1 MAISTVTEFA
11 RELKIPAKVLVEQ
24 LRSAGISV
32 ENENSTVSDADKA
45 KLLEN
50 LHTERTQNTKPRKI
64 TIMRRETS
72 TIRQHDG
79 QGGAHTIEV
88 EVRRRRVFVKNT
100 QAATD
105 RAAQMKA
112 AREEMEARARE
123 QLAAKAAA
131 EAATAKKVETPAAA
145 PKMATP
151 APEAKPTAATEV
163 KTEVA
168 PKAEVKEASTGS
180 AEVKKEVLSKVS
192 ETPATSEKAEV
203 KAEQKKETAEE
214 KPASAKPQEVKPAV
228 EKKTTEPKKEEKAP
242 AASNPKAEA
251 KPEAKSQQKK
261 APMQQQNK
269 PRKGENQQKAAKPVN
284 ATNARAQQPKQPQ
297 KPEVSAEER
306 ARLEAER
313 NAARRKAQ
321 EEAEAI
327 RQMLARP
334 KVVLKA
340 KATPAAKGAPAAAP
354 ATKKEEKKSEHRKGS
369 SQNNTAEKNEGNG
382 GKKGGFKGRGRNDRS
397 MNDNGWGEDS
407 RSHRAMKTRGAI
419 DDGSEEETSWRSRSR
434 KPKRDRNAAVAATPA
449 EPIVR
454 EVSVPETIS
463 VADLARKMAVKATE
477 VIKTLMK
484 MGQMVTINQMLDQDT
499 AMIIVEEMG
508 HKAVQAKIDDPEAL
522 LGELAGASQ
531 NYPATPRPPVVT
543 IMGHVDHGKTSLLDY
558 IRRAKVA
565 AGEAGGITQH
575 IGAYHVKTP
584 RGIVTFLDTPGHEAF
599 TAMRARGAQATDIV
613 ILVVAADDG
622 VMPQTK
628 EAIAHAKAAKV
639 PLVVAINKIDKPEA
653 NPERVRNE
661 LVQNGVMPEEYG
673 GDVPFIPVSAKTGQG
688 VDELLEN
695 LLLQAEMLE
704 LKAPAEGPAKG
715 LVVESRL
722 DKGRGPVASVL
733 VQAGL
738 LKKGDIVLVGQAYG
752 RVRAMNNEL
761 GKSVPEAGPSIPVE
775 ILGLSD
781 VPQAG
786 DVLLTVPDEK
796 KAREVALFRQSRNRD
811 VRLAQQ
817 QSARLDNAFNQNGDV
832 KTLSVVIKA
841 DVQGSQEA
849 ISAALQK
856 LSTDEVRVQ
865 VVYSAVGGISET
877 DVNLAAASRAIIIG
891 FNVRADAMAK
901 KTAETNAIEIRYYNI
916 IYDAIDDVKAAMSG
930 MLAPERK
937 ETGIGLLEIRQT
949 IHIPKVGLIAGCRV
963 MEGVVRR
970 GANVRLIRDNVV
982 VWTGELASLKHFKD
996 DVREVQAGN
1005 ECGLSLKGHDDIK
1018 EGDQLEIFE
1027 VTEIARTL

>member
-1 MAISTVTEFA
+1 MANSTVTDFA
-11 RELKIPAKVLVEQ
+11 RELHIPAKVLVEQ
-24 LRSAGISV
+24 LRSAGIPVQS
-32 ENENSTVSDADKA
+32 ETSAVSDADKA
-45 KLLEN
+45 KLLEK
-50 LHTERTQNTKPRKI
+50 LHTERTQNAKPRKI
-64 TIMRRETS
+64 TIMRRETT
-72 TIRQHDG
+72 TIRQNDG

-88 EVRRRRVFVKNT
+88 EVRRRRIFVKNT
-100 QAATD
+100 QAA
-105 RAAQMKA
+105 QA
-112 AREEMEARARE
+112 ARAELE
-123 QLAAKAAA
+123 AKAKAQVQAA
-131 EAATAKKVETPAAA
+131 LDQKKALEEKSKEKAVAASPAPVVQKPIVEKEKSAAPIKTPPEKPAETKPAQKVQTVLAPAPAKVSPEPVQKPVEVKKVEP
-145 PKMATP
+145 
-151 APEAKPTAATEV
+151 
-163 KTEVA
+163 VA
-168 PKAEVKEASTGS
+168 LK
-180 AEVKKEVLSKVS
+180 KVS
-192 ETPATSEKAEV
+192 EKVAPV
-203 KAEQKKETAEE
+203 KAVSQKKETTAAV
-214 KPASAKPQEVKPAV
+214 KTPLKAPAKPVQPKSPTPSSVKPAV
-228 EKKTTEPKKEEKAP
+228 S
-242 AASNPKAEA
+242 AA
-251 KPEAKSQQKK
+251 
-261 APMQQQNK
+261 
-269 PRKGENQQKAAKPVN
+269 QKAKEDAERD
-284 ATNARAQQPKQPQ
+284 AARLRAQQ
-297 KPEVSAEER
+297 
-306 ARLEAER
+306 
-313 NAARRKAQ
+313 
-321 EEAEAI
+321 EAEAI

-340 KATPAAKGAPAAAP
+340 KPTQVAKPVV
-354 ATKKEEKKSEHRKGS
+354 KEEKKPDRRK
-369 SQNNTAEKNEGNG
+369 NTEAAKTEAP
-382 GKKGGFKGRGRNDRS
+382 KKGGFKNHGRSERS
-397 MNDNGWGEDS
+397 GDNAWGEDS
-407 RSHRAMKTRGAI
+407 RTHRALKTRGAL
-419 DDGSEEETSWRSRSR
+419 DGGGDEDTSWRSRSK
-434 KPKRDRNAAVAATPA
+434 KPKRERANAAPAVQTPT
-449 EPIVR
+449 EPVVR
-454 EVSVPETIS
+454 EISVPETIS

-477 VIKTLMK
+477 VIKSLMK

-499 AMIIVEEMG
+499 AMIVVEEMG
-508 HKAVQAKIDDPEAL
+508 HKAVQAKVDDPEAL
-522 LGELAGASQ
+522 LGELSDTATT
-531 NYPATPRPPVVT
+531 YPEMPRPPVVT

-639 PLVVAINKIDKPEA
+639 PLVVAINKMDKPEA

-661 LVQNGVMPEEYG
+661 LVQNGVMPEEFG

-715 LVVESRL
+715 LVIESRL

-733 VQAGL
+733 VQSGL

-752 RVRAMNNEL
+752 RVRAMNNEM
-761 GKSVPEAGPSIPVE
+761 GKAVQQAGPSIPVE

-786 DVLLTVPDEK
+786 DILLAVPDEK

-811 VRLAQQ
+811 VRLAKQ
-817 QSARLDNAFNQNGDV
+817 QSARLDSAFNQNGDV

-877 DVNLAAASRAIIIG
+877 DVNLAAASHAIIIG

-901 KTAETNAIEIRYYNI
+901 KTAEADGIEIRYYNI

-949 IHIPKVGLIAGCRV
+949 IRVPKVGLIAGCRV
-963 MEGVVRR
+963 LEGVVRR
-970 GANVRLIRDNVV
+970 NANARQLRDNVV
-982 VWTGELASLKHFKD
+982 IWTGELASLKHFKD

-1005 ECGLSLKGHDDIK
+1005 ECGLSLKGHDDIQV
-1018 EGDQLEIFE
+1018 GDQLEIFE
-1027 VTEIARTL
+1027 VTEVARTL

>member
-1 MAISTVTEFA
+1 MANSTVTDFA
-11 RELKIPAKVLVEQ
+11 RELHIPAKVLVEQ
-24 LRSAGISV
+24 LRSAGIPVQS
-32 ENENSTVSDADKA
+32 ETSAVSDADKA
-45 KLLEN
+45 KLLEK
-50 LHTERTQNTKPRKI
+50 LHTERTQNAKPRKI
-64 TIMRRETS
+64 TIMRRETT
-72 TIRQHDG
+72 TIRQNDG

-88 EVRRRRVFVKNT
+88 EVRRRRIFVKNT
-100 QAATD
+100 QAAQAARAELEAKAKAQVQAALD
-105 RAAQMKA
+105 QKKAAQEKSSV
-112 AREEMEARARE
+112 
-123 QLAAKAAA
+123 K
-131 EAATAKKVETPAAA
+131 TVTP
-145 PKMATP
+145 PP
-151 APEAKPTAATEV
+151 APAPVAVKPV
-163 KTEVA
+163 
-168 PKAEVKEASTGS
+168 
-180 AEVKKEVLSKVS
+180 
-192 ETPATSEKAEV
+192 TPV
-203 KAEQKKETAEE
+203 KAPQE
-214 KPASAKPQEVKPAV
+214 KPQEVKA
-228 EKKTTEPKKEEKAP
+228 EPKVKAAPVAP
-242 AASNPKAEA
+242 AAPEAPKAASEVVKPA
-251 KPEAKSQQKK
+251 QSQKVEPVAPVKKPETAASAQAPQGKVGIADKPLVKEASK
-261 APMQQQNK
+261 APV
-269 PRKGENQQKAAKPVN
+269 KPVKETKGSVPK
-284 ATNARAQQPKQPQ
+284 AIKPTAPSAQKVKEDAERDAARLKAQQ
-297 KPEVSAEER
+297 
-306 ARLEAER
+306 
-313 NAARRKAQ
+313 
-321 EEAEAI
+321 EAEAI

-340 KATPAAKGAPAAAP
+340 KPTPVAKPVV
-354 ATKKEEKKSEHRKGS
+354 KEEKKPDRRKSADAPKSE
-369 SQNNTAEKNEGNG
+369 AP
-382 GKKGGFKGRGRNDRS
+382 KKGGFKNHGRSERS
-397 MNDNGWGEDS
+397 GENAWGEDS
-407 RSHRAMKTRGAI
+407 RTHRALKTRGAI
-419 DDGSEEETSWRSRSR
+419 DGGSDEDTSWRSRSK
-434 KPKRDRNAAVAATPA
+434 KPKRDRSNATPAGQAPA

-499 AMIIVEEMG
+499 AMIVVEEMG
-508 HKAVQAKIDDPEAL
+508 HKAVQAKADDPEAL
-522 LGELAGASQ
+522 LGELSETTTT
-531 NYPATPRPPVVT
+531 YPEKPRPPVVT

-639 PLVVAINKIDKPEA
+639 PLVVAINKMDKPEA

-661 LVQNGVMPEEYG
+661 LVQNGVMPEEFG
-673 GDVPFIPVSAKTGQG
+673 GDVPFIPVSAKTGLG

-695 LLLQAEMLE
+695 VLLQAEMLE

-715 LVVESRL
+715 LVIESRL

-733 VQAGL
+733 VQSGL
-738 LKKGDIVLVGQAYG
+738 LKKGDIVLVGQVYG
-752 RVRAMNNEL
+752 RVRAMNNEMS
-761 GKSVPEAGPSIPVE
+761 KAVQQAGPSIPVE

-811 VRLAQQ
+811 VRLAKQ
-817 QSARLDNAFNQNGDV
+817 QSARLDSAFNQNGDV
-832 KTLSVVIKA
+832 KTLSVIIKA

-877 DVNLAAASRAIIIG
+877 DVNLAAASHAIIIG

-901 KTAETNAIEIRYYNI
+901 KTAETDGIEIRYYNI

-949 IHIPKVGLIAGCRV
+949 IHVPKVGLIAGCRV
-963 MEGVVRR
+963 LEGVVRR
-970 GANVRLIRDNVV
+970 NASARQLRNNVV
-982 VWTGELASLKHFKD
+982 IWTGELASLKHFKD
-996 DVREVQAGN
+996 GVREVQAGN
-1005 ECGLSLKGHDDIK
+1005 ECGLSLKGHDDIQV
-1018 EGDQLEIFE
+1018 GDQLEIFE
-1027 VTEIARTL
+1027 VTEVARTL

>member
-1 MAISTVTEFA
+1 MANSTVTDFA
-11 RELKIPAKVLVEQ
+11 RELHIPAKVLVEQ
-24 LRSAGISV
+24 LRSAGIPVQS
-32 ENENSTVSDADKA
+32 ETSAVSDADKA
-45 KLLEN
+45 KLLEK
-50 LHTERTQNTKPRKI
+50 LHTERTQNAKPRKI
-64 TIMRRETS
+64 TIMRRETT
-72 TIRQHDG
+72 TIRQNDG

-88 EVRRRRVFVKNT
+88 EVRRRRIFVKNT
-100 QAATD
+100 QAAQAARAELEAKAKAQVQAALD
-105 RAAQMKA
+105 QKKAAQEKSSV
-112 AREEMEARARE
+112 
-123 QLAAKAAA
+123 K
-131 EAATAKKVETPAAA
+131 TVTP
-145 PKMATP
+145 PP
-151 APEAKPTAATEV
+151 APAPVAVKPV
-163 KTEVA
+163 
-168 PKAEVKEASTGS
+168 
-180 AEVKKEVLSKVS
+180 
-192 ETPATSEKAEV
+192 TPV
-203 KAEQKKETAEE
+203 KAPQE
-214 KPASAKPQEVKPAV
+214 KPQEVKA
-228 EKKTTEPKKEEKAP
+228 EPKVKAAPVAP
-242 AASNPKAEA
+242 AAPEAPKAASEVVKPA
-251 KPEAKSQQKK
+251 QSQKVEPVAPVKKPETAASAQAPQGKVGIADKPLVKEASK
-261 APMQQQNK
+261 APV
-269 PRKGENQQKAAKPVN
+269 KPVKETKGSVPK
-284 ATNARAQQPKQPQ
+284 AIKPTAPSAQKVKEDAERDAARLKAQQ
-297 KPEVSAEER
+297 
-306 ARLEAER
+306 
-313 NAARRKAQ
+313 
-321 EEAEAI
+321 EAEAI

-340 KATPAAKGAPAAAP
+340 KPTPVAKPVV
-354 ATKKEEKKSEHRKGS
+354 KEEKKPDRRKSADAPKSE
-369 SQNNTAEKNEGNG
+369 AP
-382 GKKGGFKGRGRNDRS
+382 KKGGFKNHGRFERS
-397 MNDNGWGEDS
+397 GENAWGEDS
-407 RSHRAMKTRGAI
+407 RTHRALKTRGAI
-419 DDGSEEETSWRSRSR
+419 DGGSDEDTSWRSRSK
-434 KPKRDRNAAVAATPA
+434 KPKRDRSNATPAGQAPA

-463 VADLARKMAVKATE
+463 VVDLARKMAVKATE

-499 AMIIVEEMG
+499 AMIVVEEMG
-508 HKAVQAKIDDPEAL
+508 HKAVQAKADDPEAL
-522 LGELAGASQ
+522 LGELSETTTT
-531 NYPATPRPPVVT
+531 YPEKPRPPVVT

-639 PLVVAINKIDKPEA
+639 PLVVAINKMDKPEA

-661 LVQNGVMPEEYG
+661 LVQNGVMPEEFG
-673 GDVPFIPVSAKTGQG
+673 GDVPFIPVSAKTGLG

-695 LLLQAEMLE
+695 VLLQAEMLE

-715 LVVESRL
+715 LVIESRL

-733 VQAGL
+733 VQSGL
-738 LKKGDIVLVGQAYG
+738 LKKGDIVLVGQVYG
-752 RVRAMNNEL
+752 RVRAMNNEMS
-761 GKSVPEAGPSIPVE
+761 KAVQQAGPSIPVE

-811 VRLAQQ
+811 VRLAKQ
-817 QSARLDNAFNQNGDV
+817 QSARLDSAFNQNGDV
-832 KTLSVVIKA
+832 KTLSVIIKA

-877 DVNLAAASRAIIIG
+877 DVNLAAASHAIIIG

-901 KTAETNAIEIRYYNI
+901 KTAETDGIEIRYYNI

-949 IHIPKVGLIAGCRV
+949 IHVPKVGLIAGCRV
-963 MEGVVRR
+963 LEGVVRR
-970 GANVRLIRDNVV
+970 NASARQLRNNVV
-982 VWTGELASLKHFKD
+982 IWTGELASLKHFKD

-1005 ECGLSLKGHDDIK
+1005 ECGLSLKGHDDIQV
-1018 EGDQLEIFE
+1018 GDQLEIFE
-1027 VTEIARTL
+1027 VTEVARTL

>member
-1 MAISTVTEFA
+1 MAISTVTEFSQ
-11 RELKIPAKVLVEQ
+11 ELHIPAKVLVEQ
-24 LRSAGISV
+24 LKAAGIAV
-32 ENENSTVSDADKA
+32 VDENSTVSDADKA

-72 TIRQHDG
+72 TIRQNDG

-100 QAATD
+100 QAEAA
-105 RAAQMKA
+105 RLAQMKA
-112 AREEMEARARE
+112 AQAELEAKAREE
-123 QLAAKAAA
+123 LAKKAAA
-131 EAATAKKVETPAAA
+131 EKAKEQAASTEA
-145 PKMATP
+145 PV
-151 APEAKPTAATEV
+151 KP
-163 KTEVA
+163 VA
-168 PKAEVKEASTGS
+168 KEAEAPT
-180 AEVKKEVLSKVS
+180 KKDVEASKA
-192 ETPATSEKAEV
+192 PEV
-203 KAEQKKETAEE
+203 KAEPAKEEKKVAAPTEAKAEAKAEKPKAPAKSEE
-214 KPASAKPQEVKPAV
+214 KPAQKPAA
-228 EKKTTEPKKEEKAP
+228 KAP
-242 AASNPKAEA
+242 AKSQEKSEKPAKAQKQAEA
-251 KPEAKSQQKK
+251 KPKV
-261 APMQQQNK
+261 
-269 PRKGENQQKAAKPVN
+269 AAKPQVKP
-284 ATNARAQQPKQPQ
+284 AT
-297 KPEVSAEER
+297 PELSAKEKEALDKER
-306 ARLEAER
+306 D
-313 NAARRKAQ
+313 AARRKAQ

-340 KATPAAKGAPAAAP
+340 KATAVSRPAAP
-354 ATKKEEKKSEHRKGS
+354 AKEEKKSDRKGS
-369 SQNNTAEKNEGNG
+369 SQSEERSE
-382 GKKGGFKGRGRNDRS
+382 KKGGFKGRNRNDRS
-397 MNDNGWGEDS
+397 GSDMGWGEET
-407 RSHRAMKTRGAI
+407 RSHRTMKTRGAI
-419 DDGSEEETSWRSRSR
+419 DGGTEEEGSWHRS
-434 KPKRDRNAAVAATPA
+434 KKKRDRHVAPTTVMPT

-463 VADLARKMAVKATE
+463 VAELARKMAVKATE

-499 AMIIVEEMG
+499 AMIVVEEMG

-522 LGELAGASQ
+522 LGELSQ
-531 NYPATPRPPVVT
+531 TSENYPAVPRPPVVT

-733 VQAGL
+733 IQSGL
-738 LKKGDIVLVGQAYG
+738 LHKGDIVLVGQAYG

-761 GKSVPEAGPSIPVE
+761 GKSVAAAGPSIPVE

-901 KTAETNAIEIRYYNI
+901 KTAEANAIEIRYYNI

-963 MEGVVRR
+963 LEGVVRR
-970 GANVRLIRDNVV
+970 NASARQLRDNVV
-982 VWTGELASLKHFKD
+982 IWTGELASLKHFKD

-1027 VTEIARTL
+1027 VTEVARTL

>member
-1 MAISTVTEFA
+1 MANSTVTDFA
-11 RELKIPAKVLVEQ
+11 RELHIPAKVLVEQ
-24 LRSAGISV
+24 LRSAGIPVQS
-32 ENENSTVSDADKA
+32 ETSAVSDADKA
-45 KLLEN
+45 KLLEK
-50 LHTERTQNTKPRKI
+50 LHTERTQNAKPRKI
-64 TIMRRETS
+64 TIMRRETT
-72 TIRQHDG
+72 TIRQNDG

-88 EVRRRRVFVKNT
+88 EVRRRRIFVKNT
-100 QAATD
+100 QAAQAARAELEAKAKAQVQAALD
-105 RAAQMKA
+105 QKKAAQEKSSV
-112 AREEMEARARE
+112 
-123 QLAAKAAA
+123 K
-131 EAATAKKVETPAAA
+131 TVTP
-145 PKMATP
+145 PP
-151 APEAKPTAATEV
+151 APAPVAVKPV
-163 KTEVA
+163 
-168 PKAEVKEASTGS
+168 
-180 AEVKKEVLSKVS
+180 
-192 ETPATSEKAEV
+192 TPV
-203 KAEQKKETAEE
+203 KAPQE
-214 KPASAKPQEVKPAV
+214 KPQEVKA
-228 EKKTTEPKKEEKAP
+228 EPKVKAAPVAP
-242 AASNPKAEA
+242 AAPEAPKAASEVVKPA
-251 KPEAKSQQKK
+251 QSQKVEPVAPVKKPETVASAQAPQGKVGIADKPLVKEASK
-261 APMQQQNK
+261 APV
-269 PRKGENQQKAAKPVN
+269 KPVKETKGSVPK
-284 ATNARAQQPKQPQ
+284 AIKPTAPSAQKVKEDAERDAARLKAQQ
-297 KPEVSAEER
+297 
-306 ARLEAER
+306 
-313 NAARRKAQ
+313 
-321 EEAEAI
+321 EAEAI

-340 KATPAAKGAPAAAP
+340 KPTPVAKPVV
-354 ATKKEEKKSEHRKGS
+354 KEEKKPDRRKSADAPKSE
-369 SQNNTAEKNEGNG
+369 AP
-382 GKKGGFKGRGRNDRS
+382 KKGGFKNHGRSERS
-397 MNDNGWGEDS
+397 GENAWGEDS
-407 RSHRAMKTRGAI
+407 RTHRALKTRGAI
-419 DDGSEEETSWRSRSR
+419 DGGSDEDTSWRSRSK
-434 KPKRDRNAAVAATPA
+434 KPKRDRSNATPAGQAPA

-484 MGQMVTINQMLDQDT
+484 MWQMVTINQMLDQDT
-499 AMIIVEEMG
+499 AMIVVEEMG
-508 HKAVQAKIDDPEAL
+508 HKAVQAKADDPEAL
-522 LGELAGASQ
+522 LGELSETTTT
-531 NYPATPRPPVVT
+531 YPEKPRPPVVT

-639 PLVVAINKIDKPEA
+639 PLVVAINKMDKPEA

-661 LVQNGVMPEEYG
+661 LVQNGVMPEEFG
-673 GDVPFIPVSAKTGQG
+673 GDVPFIPVSAKTGLG

-695 LLLQAEMLE
+695 VLLQAEMLE

-715 LVVESRL
+715 LVIESRL

-733 VQAGL
+733 VQSGL
-738 LKKGDIVLVGQAYG
+738 LKKGDIVLVGQVYG
-752 RVRAMNNEL
+752 RVRAMNNEMS
-761 GKSVPEAGPSIPVE
+761 KAVQQAGPSIPVE

-811 VRLAQQ
+811 VRLAKQ
-817 QSARLDNAFNQNGDV
+817 QSARLDSAFNQNGDV
-832 KTLSVVIKA
+832 KTLSVIIKA

-877 DVNLAAASRAIIIG
+877 DVNLAAASHAIIIG

-901 KTAETNAIEIRYYNI
+901 KTAETDGIEIRYYNI

-949 IHIPKVGLIAGCRV
+949 IHVPKVGLIAGCRV
-963 MEGVVRR
+963 LEGVVRR
-970 GANVRLIRDNVV
+970 NASARQLRNNVV
-982 VWTGELASLKHFKD
+982 IWTGELASLKHFKD

-1005 ECGLSLKGHDDIK
+1005 ECGLSLKGHDDIQV
-1018 EGDQLEIFE
+1018 GDQLEIFE
-1027 VTEIARTL
+1027 VTEVARTL

>member
-1 MAISTVTEFA
+1 MANSTVTDFA
-11 RELKIPAKVLVEQ
+11 RELHIPAKVLVEQ

-32 ENENSTVSDADKA
+32 QSETSAVSDADKA
-45 KLLEN
+45 KLLEK
-50 LHTERTQNTKPRKI
+50 LHTERTQNAKPRKI
-64 TIMRRETS
+64 TIMRRETT
-72 TIRQHDG
+72 TIRQNDG

-88 EVRRRRVFVKNT
+88 EVRRRRIFVKNT
-100 QAATD
+100 QAAQAARAELEAKAKAQVQAALD
-105 RAAQMKA
+105 QKKAAQEKSSV
-112 AREEMEARARE
+112 
-123 QLAAKAAA
+123 K
-131 EAATAKKVETPAAA
+131 TVTP
-145 PKMATP
+145 PP
-151 APEAKPTAATEV
+151 APAPVAVKPV
-163 KTEVA
+163 
-168 PKAEVKEASTGS
+168 
-180 AEVKKEVLSKVS
+180 
-192 ETPATSEKAEV
+192 TPV
-203 KAEQKKETAEE
+203 KAPQE
-214 KPASAKPQEVKPAV
+214 KPQEVKA
-228 EKKTTEPKKEEKAP
+228 EPKVKAAPVAP
-242 AASNPKAEA
+242 AAPEAPKAASEVVKPA
-251 KPEAKSQQKK
+251 QSQKVEPVAPVKKPETAASAQAPQGKVGIADKPLVKEASK
-261 APMQQQNK
+261 APV
-269 PRKGENQQKAAKPVN
+269 KPVKETKGSVPK
-284 ATNARAQQPKQPQ
+284 AIKPTAPSAQKVKEDAERDAARLKAQQ
-297 KPEVSAEER
+297 
-306 ARLEAER
+306 
-313 NAARRKAQ
+313 
-321 EEAEAI
+321 EAEAI

-340 KATPAAKGAPAAAP
+340 KPTPVAKPVV
-354 ATKKEEKKSEHRKGS
+354 KEEKKPDRRKSADAPKSE
-369 SQNNTAEKNEGNG
+369 AP
-382 GKKGGFKGRGRNDRS
+382 KKGGFKNHGRVVLKAKPTPVAKPVVKEEKKPDRRKSADAPKSEAPKKGGFKNHGRSERS
-397 MNDNGWGEDS
+397 GENAWGEDS
-407 RSHRAMKTRGAI
+407 RTHRALKTRGAI
-419 DDGSEEETSWRSRSR
+419 DGGSDEDTSWRSRSK
-434 KPKRDRNAAVAATPA
+434 KPKRDRSNATPAGQAPA

-499 AMIIVEEMG
+499 AMIVVEEMG
-508 HKAVQAKIDDPEAL
+508 HKAVQAKADDPEAL
-522 LGELAGASQ
+522 LGELSETTTT
-531 NYPATPRPPVVT
+531 YPEKPRPPVVT

-639 PLVVAINKIDKPEA
+639 PLVVAINKMDKPEA

-661 LVQNGVMPEEYG
+661 LVQNGVMPEEFG
-673 GDVPFIPVSAKTGQG
+673 GDVPFIPVSAKTGLG

-695 LLLQAEMLE
+695 VLLQAEMLE

-715 LVVESRL
+715 LVIESRL

-733 VQAGL
+733 VQSGL
-738 LKKGDIVLVGQAYG
+738 LKKGDIVLVGQVYG
-752 RVRAMNNEL
+752 RVRAMNNEMS
-761 GKSVPEAGPSIPVE
+761 KAVQQAGPSIPVE

-811 VRLAQQ
+811 VRLAKQ
-817 QSARLDNAFNQNGDV
+817 QSARLDSAFNQNGDV
-832 KTLSVVIKA
+832 KTLSVIIKA

-877 DVNLAAASRAIIIG
+877 DVNLAAASHAIIIG

-901 KTAETNAIEIRYYNI
+901 KTAETDGIEIRYYNI

-949 IHIPKVGLIAGCRV
+949 IHVPKVGLIAGCRV
-963 MEGVVRR
+963 LEGVVRR
-970 GANVRLIRDNVV
+970 NASARQLRNNVV
-982 VWTGELASLKHFKD
+982 IWTGELASLKHFKD

-1005 ECGLSLKGHDDIK
+1005 ECGLSLKGHDDIQV
-1018 EGDQLEIFE
+1018 GDQLEIFE
-1027 VTEIARTL
+1027 VTEVARTL

>member
-1 MAISTVTEFA
+1 MANSTVTDFA
-11 RELKIPAKVLVEQ
+11 RELHIPAKVLVEQ
-24 LRSAGISV
+24 LRSAGIPVQS
-32 ENENSTVSDADKA
+32 ETSAVSDADKA
-45 KLLEN
+45 KLLEK
-50 LHTERTQNTKPRKI
+50 LHTERTQNAKPRKI
-64 TIMRRETS
+64 TIMRRETT
-72 TIRQHDG
+72 TIRQNDG

-88 EVRRRRVFVKNT
+88 EVRRRRIFVKNT
-100 QAATD
+100 QAAQAARAELEAKAKAQVQAALD
-105 RAAQMKA
+105 QKKAAQEKSSV
-112 AREEMEARARE
+112 
-123 QLAAKAAA
+123 K
-131 EAATAKKVETPAAA
+131 TVTP
-145 PKMATP
+145 PP
-151 APEAKPTAATEV
+151 APAPVAVKPV
-163 KTEVA
+163 
-168 PKAEVKEASTGS
+168 
-180 AEVKKEVLSKVS
+180 
-192 ETPATSEKAEV
+192 TPV
-203 KAEQKKETAEE
+203 KAPQE
-214 KPASAKPQEVKPAV
+214 KPQEVKA
-228 EKKTTEPKKEEKAP
+228 EPKVKAAPVAP
-242 AASNPKAEA
+242 AAPEAPKAASEVVKPA
-251 KPEAKSQQKK
+251 QSQKVEPVAPVKKPETAASAQAPQGKVGIADKPLVKEASK
-261 APMQQQNK
+261 APV
-269 PRKGENQQKAAKPVN
+269 KPVKETKGSVPK
-284 ATNARAQQPKQPQ
+284 AIKPTAPSAQKVKEDAERDAARLKAQQ
-297 KPEVSAEER
+297 
-306 ARLEAER
+306 
-313 NAARRKAQ
+313 
-321 EEAEAI
+321 EAEAI

-340 KATPAAKGAPAAAP
+340 KPTPVAKPVV
-354 ATKKEEKKSEHRKGS
+354 KEEKKPDRRKSADAPKSE
-369 SQNNTAEKNEGNG
+369 AP
-382 GKKGGFKGRGRNDRS
+382 KKGGFKNHGRFERS
-397 MNDNGWGEDS
+397 GENAWGEDS
-407 RSHRAMKTRGAI
+407 RTHRALKTRGAI
-419 DDGSEEETSWRSRSR
+419 DGGSDEDTSWRSRSK
-434 KPKRDRNAAVAATPA
+434 KPKRDRSNATPAGQAPA

-499 AMIIVEEMG
+499 AMIVVEEMG
-508 HKAVQAKIDDPEAL
+508 HKAVQAKADDPEAL
-522 LGELAGASQ
+522 LGELSETTTT
-531 NYPATPRPPVVT
+531 YPEKPRPPVVT

-639 PLVVAINKIDKPEA
+639 PLVVAINKMDKPEA

-661 LVQNGVMPEEYG
+661 LVQNGVMPEEFG
-673 GDVPFIPVSAKTGQG
+673 GDVPFIPVSAKTGLG

-695 LLLQAEMLE
+695 VLLQAEMLE

-715 LVVESRL
+715 LVIESRL

-733 VQAGL
+733 VQSGL
-738 LKKGDIVLVGQAYG
+738 LKKGDIVLVGQVYG
-752 RVRAMNNEL
+752 RVRAMNNEMS
-761 GKSVPEAGPSIPVE
+761 KAVQQAGPSIPVE

-811 VRLAQQ
+811 VRLAKQ
-817 QSARLDNAFNQNGDV
+817 QSARLDSAFNQNGDV
-832 KTLSVVIKA
+832 KTLSVIIKA

-877 DVNLAAASRAIIIG
+877 DVNLAAASHAIIIG

-901 KTAETNAIEIRYYNI
+901 KTAETDGIEIRYYNI

-949 IHIPKVGLIAGCRV
+949 IHVPKVGLIAGCRV
-963 MEGVVRR
+963 LEGVVRR
-970 GANVRLIRDNVV
+970 NASARQLRNNVV
-982 VWTGELASLKHFKD
+982 IWTGELASLKHFKD

-1005 ECGLSLKGHDDIK
+1005 ECGLSLKGHDDIQV
-1018 EGDQLEIFE
+1018 GDQLEIFE
-1027 VTEIARTL
+1027 VTEVARTL

>member
-1 MAISTVTEFA
+1 MANSTVTDFA
-11 RELKIPAKVLVEQ
+11 RELHIPAKVLVEQ
-24 LRSAGISV
+24 LRSAGIPVQS
-32 ENENSTVSDADKA
+32 ETSAVSDADKA
-45 KLLEN
+45 KLLEK
-50 LHTERTQNTKPRKI
+50 LHTERTQNAKPRKI
-64 TIMRRETS
+64 TIMRRETT
-72 TIRQHDG
+72 TIRQNDG

-88 EVRRRRVFVKNT
+88 EVRRRRIFVKNT
-100 QAATD
+100 QAAQAARAELEAKAKAQVQAALD
-105 RAAQMKA
+105 QKKAAQEKSSV
-112 AREEMEARARE
+112 
-123 QLAAKAAA
+123 K
-131 EAATAKKVETPAAA
+131 TVTP
-145 PKMATP
+145 PP
-151 APEAKPTAATEV
+151 APAPVAVKPV
-163 KTEVA
+163 
-168 PKAEVKEASTGS
+168 
-180 AEVKKEVLSKVS
+180 
-192 ETPATSEKAEV
+192 TPV
-203 KAEQKKETAEE
+203 KAPQE
-214 KPASAKPQEVKPAV
+214 KPQEVKA
-228 EKKTTEPKKEEKAP
+228 EPKVKAAPVAP
-242 AASNPKAEA
+242 AAPEAPKAASEVVKPA
-251 KPEAKSQQKK
+251 QSQKVEPVAPVKKPETAASAQAPQGKVGIADKPLVKEASK
-261 APMQQQNK
+261 APV
-269 PRKGENQQKAAKPVN
+269 KPVKETKGSVPK
-284 ATNARAQQPKQPQ
+284 AIKPTAPSAQKVKEDAERDAARLKAQQ
-297 KPEVSAEER
+297 
-306 ARLEAER
+306 
-313 NAARRKAQ
+313 
-321 EEAEAI
+321 EAEAI

-340 KATPAAKGAPAAAP
+340 KPTPVAKPVV
-354 ATKKEEKKSEHRKGS
+354 KEEKKPDRRKSADAPKSE
-369 SQNNTAEKNEGNG
+369 AP
-382 GKKGGFKGRGRNDRS
+382 KKGGFKNHGRSERS
-397 MNDNGWGEDS
+397 GENAWGEDS
-407 RSHRAMKTRGAI
+407 RTHRALKTRGAI
-419 DDGSEEETSWRSRSR
+419 DGGSDEDTSWRSRSK
-434 KPKRDRNAAVAATPA
+434 KPKRDRSNATPAGQAPA

-499 AMIIVEEMG
+499 AMIVVEEMG
-508 HKAVQAKIDDPEAL
+508 HKAVQAKADDPEAL
-522 LGELAGASQ
+522 LGELSETTTT
-531 NYPATPRPPVVT
+531 YPEKPRPPVVT

-639 PLVVAINKIDKPEA
+639 PLVVAINKMDKPEA

-661 LVQNGVMPEEYG
+661 LVQNGVMPEEFG
-673 GDVPFIPVSAKTGQG
+673 GDVPFIPVSAKTGLG

-695 LLLQAEMLE
+695 VLLQAEMLE

-715 LVVESRL
+715 LVIESRL

-733 VQAGL
+733 VQSGL
-738 LKKGDIVLVGQAYG
+738 LKKGDIVLVGQVYG
-752 RVRAMNNEL
+752 RVRAMNNEMS
-761 GKSVPEAGPSIPVE
+761 KAVQQAGPSIPVE

-811 VRLAQQ
+811 VRLAKQ
-817 QSARLDNAFNQNGDV
+817 QSARLDSAFNQNGDI
-832 KTLSVVIKA
+832 KTLSVIIKA

-877 DVNLAAASRAIIIG
+877 DVNLAAASHAIIIG

-901 KTAETNAIEIRYYNI
+901 KTAETDGIEIRYYNI

-949 IHIPKVGLIAGCRV
+949 IHVPKVGLIAGCRV
-963 MEGVVRR
+963 LEGVVRR
-970 GANVRLIRDNVV
+970 NASARQLRNNVV
-982 VWTGELASLKHFKD
+982 IWTGELASLKHFKD

-1005 ECGLSLKGHDDIK
+1005 ECGLSLKGHDDIQV
-1018 EGDQLEIFE
+1018 GDQLEIFE
-1027 VTEIARTL
+1027 VTEVARTL

>member
-1 MAISTVTEFA
+1 MANSTVTDFA
-11 RELKIPAKVLVEQ
+11 RELHIPAKVLVEQ
-24 LRSAGISV
+24 LRSAGIPVQS
-32 ENENSTVSDADKA
+32 ETSAVSDADKA
-45 KLLEN
+45 KLLEK
-50 LHTERTQNTKPRKI
+50 LHTERTQNAKPRKI
-64 TIMRRETS
+64 TIMRRETT
-72 TIRQHDG
+72 TIRQNDG

-88 EVRRRRVFVKNT
+88 EVRRRRIFVKNT
-100 QAATD
+100 QAAQAARAELEAKAKAQVQAALD
-105 RAAQMKA
+105 QKKAAQEKSSV
-112 AREEMEARARE
+112 
-123 QLAAKAAA
+123 K
-131 EAATAKKVETPAAA
+131 TVTP
-145 PKMATP
+145 PP
-151 APEAKPTAATEV
+151 APAPVAVKPV
-163 KTEVA
+163 
-168 PKAEVKEASTGS
+168 
-180 AEVKKEVLSKVS
+180 
-192 ETPATSEKAEV
+192 TPV
-203 KAEQKKETAEE
+203 KAPQE
-214 KPASAKPQEVKPAV
+214 KPQEVKA
-228 EKKTTEPKKEEKAP
+228 EPKVKAAPVAP
-242 AASNPKAEA
+242 AAPEAPKAASEVVKPA
-251 KPEAKSQQKK
+251 QSQKVEPVAPVKKPETVASAQAPQGKVGIADKPLVKEASK
-261 APMQQQNK
+261 APV
-269 PRKGENQQKAAKPVN
+269 KPVKETKGSVPK
-284 ATNARAQQPKQPQ
+284 AIKPTAPSAQKVKEDAERDAARLKAQQ
-297 KPEVSAEER
+297 
-306 ARLEAER
+306 
-313 NAARRKAQ
+313 
-321 EEAEAI
+321 EAEAI

-340 KATPAAKGAPAAAP
+340 KPTPVAKPVV
-354 ATKKEEKKSEHRKGS
+354 KEEKKPDRRKSADAPKSE
-369 SQNNTAEKNEGNG
+369 AP
-382 GKKGGFKGRGRNDRS
+382 KKGGFKNHGRSERS
-397 MNDNGWGEDS
+397 GENAWGEDS
-407 RSHRAMKTRGAI
+407 RTHRALKTRGAI
-419 DDGSEEETSWRSRSR
+419 DGGSDEDTSWRSRSK
-434 KPKRDRNAAVAATPA
+434 KPKRDRSNATPAGQAPA

-499 AMIIVEEMG
+499 AMIVVEEMG
-508 HKAVQAKIDDPEAL
+508 HKAVQAKADDPEAL
-522 LGELAGASQ
+522 LGELSETTTT
-531 NYPATPRPPVVT
+531 YPEKPRPPVVT

-639 PLVVAINKIDKPEA
+639 PLVVAINKMDKPEA

-661 LVQNGVMPEEYG
+661 LVQNGVMPEEFG
-673 GDVPFIPVSAKTGQG
+673 GDVPFIPVSAKTGLG

-695 LLLQAEMLE
+695 VLLQAEMLE

-715 LVVESRL
+715 LVIESRL

-733 VQAGL
+733 VQSGL
-738 LKKGDIVLVGQAYG
+738 LKKGDIVLVGQVYG
-752 RVRAMNNEL
+752 RVRAMNNEMS
-761 GKSVPEAGPSIPVE
+761 KAVQQAGPSIPVE

-811 VRLAQQ
+811 VRLAKQ
-817 QSARLDNAFNQNGDV
+817 QSARLDSAFNQNGDV
-832 KTLSVVIKA
+832 KTLSVIIKA

-877 DVNLAAASRAIIIG
+877 DVNLAAASHAIIIG

-901 KTAETNAIEIRYYNI
+901 KTAETDGIEIRYYNI

-949 IHIPKVGLIAGCRV
+949 IHVPKVGLIAGCRV
-963 MEGVVRR
+963 LEGVVRR
-970 GANVRLIRDNVV
+970 NASARQLRNNVV
-982 VWTGELASLKHFKD
+982 IWTGELASLKHFKD

-1005 ECGLSLKGHDDIK
+1005 ECGLSLKGHDDIQV
-1018 EGDQLEIFE
+1018 GDQLEIFE
-1027 VTEIARTL
+1027 VTEVARTL

>member
-1 MAISTVTEFA
+1 MANSTVTDFA
-11 RELKIPAKVLVEQ
+11 RELHIPAKVLVEQ
-24 LRSAGISV
+24 LRSAGIPVQS
-32 ENENSTVSDADKA
+32 ETSAVSDADKA
-45 KLLEN
+45 KLLEK
-50 LHTERTQNTKPRKI
+50 LHTERTQNAKPRKI
-64 TIMRRETS
+64 TIMRRETT
-72 TIRQHDG
+72 TIRQNDG

-88 EVRRRRVFVKNT
+88 EVRRRRIFVKNT
-100 QAATD
+100 QAA
-105 RAAQMKA
+105 QA
-112 AREEMEARARE
+112 ARAELE
-123 QLAAKAAA
+123 AKAKAQVQAA
-131 EAATAKKVETPAAA
+131 LGQKKASEEITPAKTVT
-145 PKMATP
+145 PTP
-151 APEAKPTAATEV
+151 APTAPAIKPV
-163 KTEVA
+163 ISA
-168 PKAEVKEASTGS
+168 PEPQ
-180 AEVKKEVLSKVS
+180 KK
-192 ETPATSEKAEV
+192 PIEV
-203 KAEQKKETAEE
+203 KAEPNVKATFVAPEPPVAPKSIPEG
-214 KPASAKPQEVKPAV
+214 VKPAQSEKV
-228 EKKTTEPKKEEKAP
+228 EP
-242 AASNPKAEA
+242 AAPLK
-251 KPEAKSQQKK
+251 KPENPTPTQATQGKDGS
-261 APMQQQNK
+261 AGK
-269 PRKGENQQKAAKPVN
+269 PFTKEARETPLKPVKEIKSP
-284 ATNARAQQPKQPQ
+284 APKGIKPTAPSAQKVKGDAERDAARLKAQQ
-297 KPEVSAEER
+297 
-306 ARLEAER
+306 
-313 NAARRKAQ
+313 
-321 EEAEAI
+321 EAEAI

-340 KATPAAKGAPAAAP
+340 KPTSVAKPVV
-354 ATKKEEKKSEHRKGS
+354 KEEKKPDRRKG
-369 SQNNTAEKNEGNG
+369 AESPKSEAP
-382 GKKGGFKGRGRNDRS
+382 KKGGFKNHGRSERS
-397 MNDNGWGEDS
+397 GENAWGEDS
-407 RSHRAMKTRGAI
+407 RTHRALKTRGVI
-419 DDGSEEETSWRSRSR
+419 DGGGDEDTSWRSRSK
-434 KPKRDRNAAVAATPA
+434 KPKRDRSNATPA
-449 EPIVR
+449 VQAPAEPVVR

-477 VIKTLMK
+477 VIKALMK

-499 AMIIVEEMG
+499 AMIVVEEMG
-508 HKAVQAKIDDPEAL
+508 HKAVQAKADDPEAL
-522 LGELAGASQ
+522 LGELSETTTT
-531 NYPATPRPPVVT
+531 YPEKPRPPVVT

-575 IGAYHVKTP
+575 IGAYHVRTP

-639 PLVVAINKIDKPEA
+639 PLVVAINKMDKPEA

-661 LVQNGVMPEEYG
+661 LVQNGVMPEEFG

-688 VDELLEN
+688 VDDLLEN

-715 LVVESRL
+715 LVIESRL

-733 VQAGL
+733 VQSGL
-738 LKKGDIVLVGQAYG
+738 LKKGDIVLVGQVYG
-752 RVRAMNNEL
+752 RVRAMNNEM
-761 GKSVPEAGPSIPVE
+761 GKAVQQAGPSIPVE

-811 VRLAQQ
+811 VRLAKQ
-817 QSARLDNAFNQNGDV
+817 QSARLDSAFNQNGDV
-832 KTLSVVIKA
+832 KTLSVIIKA

-877 DVNLAAASRAIIIG
+877 DVNLAAASHAIIIG

-901 KTAETNAIEIRYYNI
+901 KTAETDGIEIRYYNI
-916 IYDAIDDVKAAMSG
+916 IYDAIDDVKVAMSG

-949 IHIPKVGLIAGCRV
+949 IHVPKVGLIAGCRV
-963 MEGVVRR
+963 LEGLVRR
-970 GANVRLIRDNVV
+970 NASARQLRNNVV
-982 VWTGELASLKHFKD
+982 IWTGELASLKHFKD

-1005 ECGLSLKGHDDIK
+1005 ECGLSLKGHDDIQV
-1018 EGDQLEIFE
+1018 GDQLEIFE
-1027 VTEIARTL
+1027 VTEVARTL

>member
-1 MAISTVTEFA
+1 MANSTVTDFA
-11 RELKIPAKVLVEQ
+11 RELHIPAKVLVEQ
-24 LRSAGISV
+24 LRSAGIPVQS
-32 ENENSTVSDADKA
+32 ETSAVSDADKA
-45 KLLEN
+45 KLLEK
-50 LHTERTQNTKPRKI
+50 LHTERTQNAKPRKI
-64 TIMRRETS
+64 TIMRRETT
-72 TIRQHDG
+72 TIRQNDG

-88 EVRRRRVFVKNT
+88 EVRRRRIFVKNT
-100 QAATD
+100 QAAQAA
-105 RAAQMKA
+105 RAELEAKAKAQVQAALGQKKAAQEKSSV
-112 AREEMEARARE
+112 
-123 QLAAKAAA
+123 K
-131 EAATAKKVETPAAA
+131 TVTP
-145 PKMATP
+145 PP
-151 APEAKPTAATEV
+151 APAPVAVKPV
-163 KTEVA
+163 
-168 PKAEVKEASTGS
+168 
-180 AEVKKEVLSKVS
+180 
-192 ETPATSEKAEV
+192 TPV
-203 KAEQKKETAEE
+203 KAPQE
-214 KPASAKPQEVKPAV
+214 KPQEVKA
-228 EKKTTEPKKEEKAP
+228 EPKVKAAPVAP
-242 AASNPKAEA
+242 AAPEAPKAASEVVKPA
-251 KPEAKSQQKK
+251 QSQKVEPVAPVKKPETAASAQAPQGKVGIADKPLVKEASK
-261 APMQQQNK
+261 APV
-269 PRKGENQQKAAKPVN
+269 KPVKETKGSVPK
-284 ATNARAQQPKQPQ
+284 AIKPTAPSAQKVKEDAERDAARLKAQQ
-297 KPEVSAEER
+297 
-306 ARLEAER
+306 
-313 NAARRKAQ
+313 
-321 EEAEAI
+321 EAEAI

-340 KATPAAKGAPAAAP
+340 KPTPVAKPVV
-354 ATKKEEKKSEHRKGS
+354 KEEKKPDRRKSADAPKSE
-369 SQNNTAEKNEGNG
+369 AP
-382 GKKGGFKGRGRNDRS
+382 KKGGFKNHGRSERS
-397 MNDNGWGEDS
+397 GENAWGEGS
-407 RSHRAMKTRGAI
+407 RTHRALKTRGAI
-419 DDGSEEETSWRSRSR
+419 DGGSDEDTSWRSRSK
-434 KPKRDRNAAVAATPA
+434 KPKRDRSNATPAGQAPA

-499 AMIIVEEMG
+499 AMIVVEEMG
-508 HKAVQAKIDDPEAL
+508 HKAVQAKADDPEAL
-522 LGELAGASQ
+522 LGELSETTTT
-531 NYPATPRPPVVT
+531 YPEKPRPPVVT

-639 PLVVAINKIDKPEA
+639 PLVVAINKMDKPEA

-661 LVQNGVMPEEYG
+661 LVQNGVMPEEFG
-673 GDVPFIPVSAKTGQG
+673 GDVPFIPVSAKTGLG

-695 LLLQAEMLE
+695 VLLQAEMLE

-715 LVVESRL
+715 LVIESRL

-733 VQAGL
+733 VQSGL
-738 LKKGDIVLVGQAYG
+738 LKKGDIVLVGQVYG
-752 RVRAMNNEL
+752 RVRAMNNEMS
-761 GKSVPEAGPSIPVE
+761 KAVQQAGPSIPVE

-811 VRLAQQ
+811 VRLAKQ
-817 QSARLDNAFNQNGDV
+817 QSARLDSAFNQNGDV
-832 KTLSVVIKA
+832 KTLSVIIKA

-877 DVNLAAASRAIIIG
+877 DVNLAAASHAIIIG

-901 KTAETNAIEIRYYNI
+901 KTAETDGIEIRYYNI

-949 IHIPKVGLIAGCRV
+949 IHVPKVGLIAGCRV
-963 MEGVVRR
+963 LEGVVRR
-970 GANVRLIRDNVV
+970 NASARQLRNNVV
-982 VWTGELASLKHFKD
+982 IWTGELASLKHFKD

-1005 ECGLSLKGHDDIK
+1005 ECGLSLKGHDDIQV
-1018 EGDQLEIFE
+1018 GDQLEIFE
-1027 VTEIARTL
+1027 VTEVARTL